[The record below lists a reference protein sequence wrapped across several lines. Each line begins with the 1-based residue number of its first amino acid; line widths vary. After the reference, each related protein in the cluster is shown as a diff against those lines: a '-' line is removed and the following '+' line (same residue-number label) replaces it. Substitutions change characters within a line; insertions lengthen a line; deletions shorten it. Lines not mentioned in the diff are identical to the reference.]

1 VPWEK
6 LRNNWNNAK
15 VYRLWTSKYFYD
27 STDCLLVDIPG
38 LLVAR
43 EREISELKAKVT
55 EVLAVMPSMNEPSQL
70 SHSLGISDLG
80 NHALSMSSLNSY
92 LSTYPLTMADLGL
105 SSNLNLSDL
114 NLDPVP
120 SSALTPSSPLTP
132 MRPFTSKLFSTH
144 SNGGSN
150 MLNSC
155 MGMGSL
161 NDDGKGSKSG
171 GLSSGLDP
179 NATAYTPKA
188 LGNGD
193 L

>member
-1 VPWEK
+1 M
-6 LRNNWNNAK
+6 
-15 VYRLWTSKYFYD
+15 
-27 STDCLLVDIPG
+27 
-38 LLVAR
+38 AR

-80 NHALSMSSLNSY
+80 NHALSMSGISNY
-92 LSTYPLTMADLGL
+92 LSTYPLSMADLGL

-114 NLDPVP
+114 NLDSMP

-132 MRPFTSKLFSTH
+132 MRPYTSKLFSSHT
-144 SNGGSN
+144 NGGSN

-155 MGMGSL
+155 MGSL
-161 NDDGKGSKSG
+161 NDDKGSKG

-179 NATAYTPKA
+179 NATAYTPKTM
-188 LGNGD
+188 GNGD

>member
-1 VPWEK
+1 M
-6 LRNNWNNAK
+6 
-15 VYRLWTSKYFYD
+15 
-27 STDCLLVDIPG
+27 
-38 LLVAR
+38 AR

-70 SHSLGISDLG
+70 GHSLGISDLG
-80 NHALSMSSLNSY
+80 NHALSMSSLSSY
-92 LSTYPLTMADLGL
+92 LSTYPLSMADLGL

-120 SSALTPSSPLTP
+120 SSVLTPSSPLTP
-132 MRPFTSKLFSTH
+132 MRPFTSKLFSSH

-155 MGMGSL
+155 MGSL
-161 NDDGKGSKSG
+161 NDDGKGPKS

-179 NATAYTPKA
+179 NATAYTPKTM
-188 LGNGD
+188 GNGD